1 MPAMIAPSSDQSRP
15 ASSLDPIP
23 FRDPAGDIGRAE
35 QRPTWWLDEGEHAR
49 LLGMKPGPAKA
60 PRARFAAKPRIEL
73 PPPAPQ
79 PMEAAPAADFATL
92 APTLASL
99 DRILRPLAPDAPGL
113 APLLSAGR
121 IASVRRFGAAFGLA
135 TLAAVVVFL
144 S

>member
-1 MPAMIAPSSDQSRP
+1 MLTPSSDQSRS
-15 ASSLDPIP
+15 ASSFDPIP
-23 FRDPAGDIGRAE
+23 FRDPASDIGRPE

-49 LLGMKPGPAKA
+49 LLGTKPGPAKA
-60 PRARFAAKPRIEL
+60 PRARFAAKPRTEL

-79 PMEAAPAADFATL
+79 PMEAASTADFATL

-99 DRILRPLAPDAPGL
+99 DRILQPLAPDAPGL

-121 IASVRRFGAAFGLA
+121 IASVRRFGTAFGLA